1 MINGKQHM
9 DTTRVSNSSSNR
21 HKPSGATIHPEPSI
35 EVHGIGLV
43 PQPPSS
49 NFFSKQFYISCRGN
63 SGYGRF
69 DVENFTQRRIFI
81 VHPEEVKFPLVD
93 DLGL

>member
-49 NFFSKQFYISCRGN
+49 KFFSNNSIFLAEVTADMAGLMLRISHKGALSSCI
-63 SGYGRF
+63 
-69 DVENFTQRRIFI
+69 RRRSSF
-81 VHPEEVKFPLVD
+81 H
-93 DLGL
+93 